1 MDFRNV
7 SKRNLRG
14 YHQQRAIKRAH
25 FQCIVS
31 YNDTVAN
38 QNIPSPSEYGWR
50 DETGGFSP
58 VMTTMDPAPGGN
70 IETSEMLLYIKKQ
83 STQH

>member
-1 MDFRNV
+1 MDFCNV

-50 DETGGFSP
+50 DEAGGFSP
-58 VMTTMDPAPGGN
+58 VMTTMDPAPGV
-70 IETSEMLLYIKKQ
+70 ILKLVKCCCT
-83 STQH
+83 

>member
-1 MDFRNV
+1 MDFCNV

-14 YHQQRAIKRAH
+14 YHQQKAIKRAH

-38 QNIPSPSEYGWR
+38 QNIPSLSEYGWR
-50 DETGGFSP
+50 DVAGGFSP
-58 VMTTMDPAPGGN
+58 VMTTMDPAPGV
-70 IETSEMLLYIKKQ
+70 ILKLVKCCCT
-83 STQH
+83 

>member
-1 MDFRNV
+1 MDFCNV

-25 FQCIVS
+25 FLIVS

-38 QNIPSPSEYGWR
+38 QNIPWPSEYGWR
-50 DETGGFSP
+50 YEAGGFSP
-58 VMTTMDPAPGGN
+58 LMTTMDPAPGV
-70 IETSEMLLYIKKQ
+70 ILKLAKCCCT
-83 STQH
+83 